1 MGIIDQITNAL
12 HVFFGFS
19 SSVTIVGLFLI
30 ITLLVRVPLRKAIL
44 GALKVSI
51 GLQGIML
58 IVNLI
63 QQAMALPVNN
73 IVKIYGFSKSVVDIG
88 WGCLTYAFGNTYG
101 YFGVLLFLI
110 LNVFLV
116 YIRFTQTLY
125 VDIFNTWRAMLLGG
139 LIGVASHN
147 FWIATLAVIV
157 FLTIDVKA
165 ADIAAPYIE
174 RVNNF
179 PPGGSWP
186 HGSHFSFQA
195 CIAIPIEWVL
205 KRTPVIKDITIK
217 AETIEEKFGILG
229 ESTVM
234 GALVGIL
241 IGLLS
246 QIGIMPSLLLGVE
259 MSAAFLL
266 LPRMASILVEG
277 WFPVIKAARK
287 LLTGKLNR
295 SDVRIALDCS
305 TVIGHAAVTPTT
317 LLMYPIALFISLVLP
332 GNKMIASVSL
342 IIVLWESAAVNS
354 ITEGNIFHNI
364 IIESMIICLFC
375 WGASIMSGPMT
386 ALASTMNYDAA
397 KGALSAWDA
406 TGTPLVVI
414 VYKAF
419 SLIFGF

>member
-1 MGIIDQITNAL
+1 MGIISQITNAL

-30 ITLLVRVPLRKAIL
+30 ICLVIRVPIKKAIL
-44 GALKVSI
+44 GSLKVSI

-58 IVNLI
+58 IVTLI
-63 QQAMALPVNN
+63 QTAMAQPVSN
-73 IVKIYGFSKSVVDIG
+73 IVKIYGFHKSVVDIG

-116 YIRFTQTLY
+116 YIRYTKTLY
-125 VDIFNTWRAMLLGG
+125 VDIFNTWRPMLLGG
-139 LIGVASHN
+139 MVGVASHN
-147 FWIATLAVIV
+147 FWIATLAVII
-157 FLTIDVKA
+157 FLMIDVKA

-174 RVNNF
+174 KINNF

-205 KRTPVIKDITIK
+205 KRIPVIKDITIK
-217 AETIEEKFGILG
+217 AETIEQKFGILG
-229 ESTVM
+229 ETTVM

-246 QIGIMPSLLLGVE
+246 QVGIMPAFLLGVE

-266 LPRMASILVEG
+266 LPRMAAILVEG

-287 LLTGKLNR
+287 MLTSKLHR
-295 SDVRIALDCS
+295 DDVRIALDCS
-305 TVIGHAAVTPTT
+305 TVIGHPAVTPTT

-332 GNKMIASVSL
+332 GNTMIASVSL
-342 IIVLWESAAVNS
+342 IIVLWESAAVNA
-354 ITEGNIFHNI
+354 ITEGNIFHNL
-364 IIESMIICLFC
+364 IIESIIICLFC
-375 WGASIMSGPMT
+375 WGASFMAGPMT
-386 ALASTMNYDAA
+386 ALAGTMNYDVT
-397 KGALSAWDA
+397 KGAISAWDA

-414 VYKAF
+414 VYKLF
-419 SLIFGF
+419 SLVFGF

>member
-1 MGIIDQITNAL
+1 MDIVNGITNVLSA
-12 HVFFGFS
+12 FFGFD
-19 SSVTIVGLFLI
+19 SSVTIIGLFLI
-30 ITLLVRVPLRKAIL
+30 ITLIVKVPLKKAIL
-44 GALKVSI
+44 GAIKVSI

-58 IVNLI
+58 IVGLI
-63 QQAMALPVNN
+63 QQAMLGPVNN
-73 IVKIYGFSKSVVDIG
+73 LIKVYGFSKSVIDIG

-110 LNVFLV
+110 FNIFLV
-116 YIRFTQTLY
+116 YIKFTNTIY
-125 VDIFNTWRAMLLGG
+125 VDVFNTWRAMLLGG
-139 LIGVASHN
+139 LIGVASNN

-174 RVNNF
+174 RINNF

-205 KRTPVIKDITIK
+205 KRTPVIKDITLK

-229 ESTVM
+229 ETTIM
-234 GALVGIL
+234 GALVGIF

-246 QIGIMPSLLLGVE
+246 QIGIMGALLLGVK
-259 MSAAFLL
+259 MAAAFLL
-266 LPRMASILVEG
+266 LPRMAAILVEG
-277 WFPVIKAARK
+277 WFPVIKGARK
-287 LLTGKLNR
+287 LLTSKLKR
-295 SDVRIALDCS
+295 DDVRIALDCS

-317 LLMYPIALFISLVLP
+317 LIMYPIALLISLVLP
-332 GNKMIASVSL
+332 GNQMIASVSL
-342 IIVLWESAAVNS
+342 IIVLWESAAVNA

-364 IIESMIICLFC
+364 IIESMIVCLFC
-375 WGASIMSGPMT
+375 WGATIMSGPMT
-386 ALASTMNYDAA
+386 ALAGTMKYDVAQ
-397 KGALSAWDA
+397 GALSAWDA

>member
-1 MGIIDQITNAL
+1 MGIIEKITNAM

-19 SSVTIVGLFLI
+19 SNVTIVGLFI
-30 ITLLVRVPLRKAIL
+30 IIVLFVRVPLKKGIL

-63 QQAMALPVNN
+63 QQAMAQPVSN
-73 IVKIYGFSKSVVDIG
+73 IVKIYGFNKSVVDIG

-116 YIRFTQTLY
+116 YIRFLQTVY

-139 LIGVASHN
+139 LVGVASNN
-147 FWIATLAVIV
+147 FWMATLAVIV
-157 FLTIDVKA
+157 FLLIDTKA
-165 ADIAAPYIE
+165 ADIAAPHIE
-174 RVNNF
+174 KVNNF

-205 KRTPVIKDITIK
+205 KRVPVVKDINIK
-217 AETIEEKFGILG
+217 AETIEEKFGVLG
-229 ESTVM
+229 DSTVM
-234 GALVGIL
+234 GALVGIF
-241 IGLLS
+241 IGLIS

-277 WFPVIKAARK
+277 WFPIIKAARK
-287 LLTGKLNR
+287 LLTSKLHRN
-295 SDVRIALDCS
+295 DVRIALDCS
-305 TVIGHAAVTPTT
+305 TVIGHPAVTPTT
-317 LLMYPIALFISLVLP
+317 LIMYPIALFISLVLP
-332 GNKMIASVSL
+332 GNTMIASVSL

-364 IIESMIICLFC
+364 IIESIIICLFC
-375 WGASIMSGPMT
+375 WGASYMSQPMT
-386 ALASTMNYDAA
+386 ALAGTMKYDVA
-397 KGALSAWDA
+397 KGAISAWDA
-406 TGTPLVVI
+406 TGTPLVAA
-414 VYKAF
+414 VYKIF